1 MVDVRDGR
9 AVCMARTINSCVKW
23 GFKSPDG
30 DRHTCRDERDV
41 AAITKTN
48 RNVLVYLEDQ
58 RRNKGED
65 STILILRNA

>member
-9 AVCMARTINSCVKW
+9 AVCMARTSCVKW

-30 DRHTCRDERDV
+30 DRHTCRDKRDV

-58 RRNKGED
+58 GRNKGED